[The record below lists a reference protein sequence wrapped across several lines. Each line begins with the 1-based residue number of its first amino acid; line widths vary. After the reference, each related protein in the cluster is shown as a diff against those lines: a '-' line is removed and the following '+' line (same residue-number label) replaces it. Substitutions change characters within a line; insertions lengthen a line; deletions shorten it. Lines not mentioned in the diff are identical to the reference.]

1 MSECGEITGLEKT
14 KRGRYSV
21 FVDGEFL
28 WSLDGETLLKSRVR
42 PGAVLEYAYLEEV
55 KAQSDAVG
63 CREKALTLLGQRAYA
78 RGELVERLC
87 RDWPR
92 PTARQVVT
100 QLEEAGLVSDG
111 DYAFRL
117 ADELYRYKH
126 LSRRFIELELQKRG
140 IDPALCREL
149 LDAGG
154 FDDGASIRALL
165 EQKYAA
171 RLGDRAQRQ
180 KVLAAL
186 AHRGFGYGDCRAA
199 MEEYDT
205 DYETGDPYVD

>member
-1 MSECGEITGLEKT
+1 MPECGEITGLEKT

-87 RDWPR
+87 RDWPC

-140 IDPALCREL
+140 IAPALCREV

-186 AHRGFGYGDCRAA
+186 ARRGFGYGDCRAA

>member
-1 MSECGEITGLEKT
+1 MPECGEITGREKT

-21 FVDGEFL
+21 FVAGDFL

-92 PTARQVVT
+92 PTARQVVA

-140 IDPALCREL
+140 IDPALCREV

-186 AHRGFGYGDCRAA
+186 ARRGFGYGDCRAA

>member
-140 IDPALCREL
+140 IAPALCREV

-186 AHRGFGYGDCRAA
+186 ARRGFGYGDCRAA

>member
-14 KRGRYSV
+14 KRGRHSV

-140 IDPALCREL
+140 IDPALCREV

>member
-1 MSECGEITGLEKT
+1 MPECGEITGLEKT

-92 PTARQVVT
+92 PTARQVVA

-140 IDPALCREL
+140 IDPALCREV

-186 AHRGFGYGDCRAA
+186 ARRGFGYGDCRAA

>member
-1 MSECGEITGLEKT
+1 MPECGEITGLEKT

-42 PGAVLEYAYLEEV
+42 PGAVLEYAYLEEI

-63 CREKALTLLGQRAYA
+63 CREKALSLLGQRAYA

-92 PTARQVVT
+92 PTARQVVA

-111 DYAFRL
+111 DYALRL

-126 LSRRFIELELQKRG
+126 LSRRFIELELQRRG
-140 IDPALCREL
+140 IAPELCREVL
-149 LDAGG
+149 ESGN
-154 FDDGASIRALL
+154 FDDGESIRALL

-171 RLGDRAQRQ
+171 RLGGRSDRQ

-186 AHRGFGYGDCRAA
+186 ARRGFAYGDCRAA

>member
-1 MSECGEITGLEKT
+1 MPECGEITGLEKT

-92 PTARQVVT
+92 PTARQVVA

-140 IDPALCREL
+140 IDPALCREV
-149 LDAGG
+149 LDTGG

-186 AHRGFGYGDCRAA
+186 ARRGFGYGDCRAA

>member
-140 IDPALCREL
+140 IDPALCREV

>member
-1 MSECGEITGLEKT
+1 MPECGEITGLEKT
-14 KRGRYSV
+14 TRGRYSV

-92 PTARQVVT
+92 PTARQVVA
-100 QLEEAGLVSDG
+100 QLEGAGLVSDG

-140 IDPALCREL
+140 IDPALCREV
-149 LDAGG
+149 LDAGD

-186 AHRGFGYGDCRAA
+186 ARRGFGYGDCRAA

>member
-1 MSECGEITGLEKT
+1 MPECGEITGLEKT

-140 IDPALCREL
+140 IAPALCREV

-186 AHRGFGYGDCRAA
+186 ARRGFGYGDCRAA

-205 DYETGDPYVD
+205 DYETRDPYVD

>member
-1 MSECGEITGLEKT
+1 MPECGEITGLEKT

-87 RDWPR
+87 HDWPR
-92 PTARQVVT
+92 PTARQVVA

-140 IDPALCREL
+140 IDPALCREV

-186 AHRGFGYGDCRAA
+186 ARRGFGYGDCRAA

>member
-1 MSECGEITGLEKT
+1 MPECGEITGLEKT

-140 IDPALCREL
+140 IAPALCREV

-186 AHRGFGYGDCRAA
+186 ARRGFGYGDCRAA
-199 MEEYDT
+199 MEEHDT

>member
-78 RGELVERLC
+78 RGELVERHC

-111 DYAFRL
+111 DYAFCL

-140 IDPALCREL
+140 IDPALCREV

-165 EQKYAA
+165 DQKYAA

>member
-1 MSECGEITGLEKT
+1 MPECGDITGLEKT

-42 PGAVLEYAYLEEV
+42 PGAVLEYAYLEEI

-63 CREKALTLLGQRAYA
+63 CREKALSLLGQRAYA

-92 PTARQVVT
+92 PTARQVVA

-111 DYAFRL
+111 DYALR
-117 ADELYRYKH
+117 
-126 LSRRFIELELQKRG
+126 RRFIELELQRRG
-140 IDPALCREL
+140 IAPELCREVL
-149 LDAGG
+149 ESGN
-154 FDDGASIRALL
+154 FDDGESIRALL

-171 RLGDRAQRQ
+171 RLGGRSDRQ

-186 AHRGFGYGDCRAA
+186 ARRGFAYGDCRAA

>member
-1 MSECGEITGLEKT
+1 MPECGEITGLEKT

-92 PTARQVVT
+92 PTARQVVA

-140 IDPALCREL
+140 IDPALCREV

-186 AHRGFGYGDCRAA
+186 ARRGFGYGDCRAV

>member
-1 MSECGEITGLEKT
+1 M
-14 KRGRYSV
+14 
-21 FVDGEFL
+21 DGEFL

-92 PTARQVVT
+92 PTARQVVA

-140 IDPALCREL
+140 IAPALCREV

-186 AHRGFGYGDCRAA
+186 ARRGFGYGDCRAA